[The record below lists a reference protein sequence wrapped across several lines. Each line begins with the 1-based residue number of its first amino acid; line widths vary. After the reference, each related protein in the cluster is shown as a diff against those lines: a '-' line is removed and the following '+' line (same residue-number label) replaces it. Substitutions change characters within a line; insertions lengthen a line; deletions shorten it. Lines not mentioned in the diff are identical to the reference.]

1 MAGLHSQDT
10 QVLGSVVDDI
20 VKGKSGVRKME
31 YQGRMCLWA
40 YQPLD
45 IPQVAALL
53 IVPYDRVVELAQ
65 TMERSLLKESLFWLQ
80 GTTLVLLVAGVGA
93 IVLAALKA
101 RNLTNPI
108 HSLIEA
114 GKRLGNGDYDA
125 RVEIGTGDE
134 LEHLEGFRDFMEE
147 SRGNT
152 LTYGDY

>member
-1 MAGLHSQDT
+1 MSSKACRAYG
-10 QVLGSVVDDI
+10 
-20 VKGKSGVRKME
+20 KME
-31 YQGRMCLWA
+31 YKGKMCLWA

-80 GTTLVLLVAGVGA
+80 GTTLILLAAGVGA

-108 HSLIEA
+108 HGLDR
-114 GKRLGNGDYDA
+114 GRQKVGQRRL
-125 RVEIGTGDE
+125 RCSC
-134 LEHLEGFRDFMEE
+134 RD
-147 SRGNT
+147 
-152 LTYGDY
+152 